1 MGGKVK
7 VRVMMNAKYDFWG
20 NKKNLRTTS
29 DGKYIITKEMEAELV
44 ETGVIVKEGKKNYLV
59 DVEGNKVSYQVR
71 KSDKDE
77 VSTVFQFH
85 IPRDQWGTT
94 YNLYS
99 EKMEDGGRR
108 KVIFVPAK
116 SRFEIWENPKGGKR
130 KMVKRVDGLDK
141 VTDIVNTWND
151 TYDSEISIDGLQEAI
166 R

>member
-1 MGGKVK
+1 
-7 VRVMMNAKYDFWG
+7 MMNKYDFWG

-29 DGKYIITKEMEAELV
+29 DGQYIITKAMEAELT
-44 ETGVIVKEGKKNYLV
+44 EAGIIIKEGKKNYLV
-59 DVEGNKVSYQVR
+59 DVQGNKSSYKVS
-71 KSDKDE
+71 KSDEDE

-99 EKMEDGGRR
+99 EKCEEGRR

-116 SRFEIWENPKGGKR
+116 NRFEIWENYKGEKR

-141 VTDIVNTWND
+141 VKEIVDTWNG
-151 TYDSEISIDGLQEAI
+151 TYDSEITIKELEKAV